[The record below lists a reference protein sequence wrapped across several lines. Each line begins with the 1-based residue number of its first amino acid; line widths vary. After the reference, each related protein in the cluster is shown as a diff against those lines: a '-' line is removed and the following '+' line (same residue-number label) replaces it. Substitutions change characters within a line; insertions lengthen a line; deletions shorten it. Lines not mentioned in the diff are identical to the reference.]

1 MFSGKDTGKLEHVDK
16 TMLPMSVKTTH
27 GNVSPPLGG
36 YMNSSVNGLPD
47 SAESSG
53 IQPPEVSSLQNQP
66 PEKPTGGSQD
76 TTKSDP
82 LAESNGTVT
91 TQVSSQVSS
100 QVSRQHP
107 IPAPSEP
114 RQYRA
119 IGLVNGKYMPS
130 AEQLTRGTL
139 VAADGT
145 LIDAVLL
152 GRVMS
157 LVKNHLDLNQPHLW
171 VVYPRIRQADD
182 NLHVQI
188 VGVWEPETLEPTAEA
203 ETTDSGVAQS
213 PAEVETSN
221 DCSEAE
227 VEPIPKDGYFSIR
240 GEVIYHSRENEQVVV
255 KIRQLPRK
263 ESDKPKFFKLKL
275 KGCLGERVVGHFW
288 DLHAQLQANTLVIQ
302 EGNDIGFLN
311 KKGPKRKPFNKNK
324 KRFGA
329 KKSYPKPR
337 PARKKDGAAT
347 ATAPKPQTPRPKP
360 IKRIDKGSQG
370 DPSGNFA

>member
-1 MFSGKDTGKLEHVDK
+1 MIFSGKDTGKLEHVDK

-53 IQPPEVSSLQNQP
+53 IQPPEVSSVQNQP
-66 PEKPTGGSQD
+66 PETPTGGSQD
-76 TTKSDP
+76 TTKSAP

-91 TQVSSQVSS
+91 TQVSSK
-100 QVSRQHP
+100 VSRQHP

-139 VAADGT
+139 VGADGT

-213 PAEVETSN
+213 ETEVETSN
-221 DCSEAE
+221 DSSEAE
-227 VEPIPKDGYFSIR
+227 AEPIPKDGYFSIR
-240 GEVIYHSRENEQVVV
+240 GEVIYHSREKEQVVV

-347 ATAPKPQTPRPKP
+347 ATAPKPQRPRPKP
-360 IKRIDKGSQG
+360 IKRIDHGSKGDS
-370 DPSGNFA
+370 SGNSA